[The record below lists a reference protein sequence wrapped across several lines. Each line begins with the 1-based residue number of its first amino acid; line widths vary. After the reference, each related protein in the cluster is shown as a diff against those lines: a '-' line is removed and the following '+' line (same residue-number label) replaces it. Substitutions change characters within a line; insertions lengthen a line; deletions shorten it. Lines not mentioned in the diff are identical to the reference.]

1 MRRRATAVWMAA
13 ALLLLLGGCASNQQ
27 VAEWGTKDR
36 SYIDPAMPEATLNL
50 AGSISPQAP
59 PAELRENAVSILMQA
74 VESKSPLLRA
84 NAIEAFNHAPEL
96 LEGLAQN
103 GLADE
108 NRGVRFV
115 TAMSVGR
122 QKLTAVASLLEPLLD
137 DDSLS
142 VRAAAIYALK
152 ACGRPVDI
160 NPLAVM
166 LRSPD
171 PEVKANAAMVLG
183 ELGNTSAIPMLRSAV
198 GRNTAGMTPARAKLV
213 DLQLA
218 EAMVM
223 LGAEE
228 QVVPIRAA
236 LFNRSEEAELSVLAC
251 QMCGRLKDRKAVPDL
266 NNLLAREG
274 NLKRPPELRMAAISA
289 LAQIDPAWGVTEV
302 PMAYIAHR
310 GYALRAQAALTL
322 GVLADSRS
330 LPVLATMLSD
340 PNPVVQVSA
349 AGAIL
354 QICSTLPPFGR

>member
-1 MRRRATAVWMAA
+1 MCRRITAVWTAA
-13 ALLLLLGGCASNQQ
+13 ALLLLLGGCADRQQ
-27 VAEWGTKDR
+27 TAEWGTKDR
-36 SYIDPAMPEATLNL
+36 SYLDPAMPEATLNL
-50 AGSISPQAP
+50 TGSVSPQAP
-59 PAELRENAVSILMQA
+59 PAELRENAVAILIQA
-74 VESKSPLLRA
+74 AESKSPLLRA
-84 NAIEAFNHAPEL
+84 NALEALNYAPEV
-96 LEGLAQN
+96 LEPLVQN

-122 QKLTAVASLLEPLLD
+122 RKLNSVASLVEPLLA
-137 DDSLS
+137 DDSQS
-142 VRAAAIYALK
+142 VQAAAIYALH
-152 ACGRPVDI
+152 ACGRPVNL
-160 NPLAVM
+160 NPLAAM
-166 LRSPD
+166 LRSAD
-171 PEVKANAAMVLG
+171 PEVKANAALVLG
-183 ELGNTSAIPMLRSAV
+183 ELGNPSAIPMLRRAV
-198 GRNTAGMTPARAKLV
+198 GGNAAGMMPARAKLV

-251 QMCGRLKDRKAVPDL
+251 QVCGRLKDSKAVPDL

-274 NLKRPPELRMAAISA
+274 NLKRPPELRMAAIAA
-289 LAQIDPAWGVTEV
+289 LAQIDPAWAVTDV

-310 GYALRAQAALTL
+310 QYALRAQAALTL
-322 GVLADSRS
+322 GTLGDPRS

-354 QICSTLPPFGR
+354 QICSALPPIGR